1 MLDCPGGQTATLISG
16 MWSDISITDEDS
28 GAFLALQGTFTF

>member
-1 MLDCPGGQTATLISG
+1 MLDCPGGQTATLMSG
-16 MWSDISITDEDS
+16 MWSGISITDEDS